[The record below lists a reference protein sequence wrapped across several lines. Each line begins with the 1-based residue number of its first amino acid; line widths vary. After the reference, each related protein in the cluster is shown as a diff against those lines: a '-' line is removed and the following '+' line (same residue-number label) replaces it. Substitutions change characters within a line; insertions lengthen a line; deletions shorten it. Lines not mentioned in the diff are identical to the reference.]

1 MRNTAERIAG
11 SIDRVI
17 AAIGRAATWCC
28 LYIVLAEF
36 AVVVMR
42 YALGIGSIRL
52 QESVLYAHAALFM
65 LAAAWTLQ
73 VGGHVRVDVF
83 YAQASPR
90 RRAVIDLVG
99 AVIFLFPFAIA
110 VAVLSLPYVERSWA
124 ILEGSRETSGLPLV
138 YLLKTLIPLFALLIG
153 LQGIAQAI
161 RAALVL
167 AGPRAADERIS
178 RRRDGGGG
186 LCAAAG
192 RLSRGADARRRVAR
206 LRHSGRGVARD
217 EPRAAWRAAGAHF
230 RRHEQRRAAR
240 HPAVHLHGRD
250 AGALAHRRGFI
261 GNHGPA
267 VRRAAGRP
275 RFLGDRRRRAA
286 RRRQGRRRRH
296 HGDHGADRAADHAAP
311 RLRQGACGGHGGGDR
326 DLGADFSAGDRAG
339 AARRSAQQLLSG
351 RAIGP
356 GQFRAADGVG
366 RRPVRRRHHSRPR
379 PGAAVSASI

>member
-1 MRNTAERIAG
+1 MIVVVILVIVGHAPLPSLHFARRIIVRWGTMRNTAKRIADG
-11 SIDRVI
+11 IDRVI

-42 YALGIGSIRL
+42 YALGMGSIRL

-99 AVIFLFPFAIA
+99 AIVFLFPFAIA
-110 VAVLSLPYVERSWA
+110 VAALSLPYVARSWA

-167 AGPRAADERIS
+167 AGPPPIPPPQ
-178 RRRDGGGG
+178 
-186 LCAAAG
+186 AG
-192 RLSRGADARRRVAR
+192 EGRV
-206 LRHSGRGVARD
+206 
-217 EPRAAWRAAGAHF
+217 
-230 RRHEQRRAAR
+230 
-240 HPAVHLHGRD
+240 
-250 AGALAHRRGFI
+250 
-261 GNHGPA
+261 
-267 VRRAAGRP
+267 
-275 RFLGDRRRRAA
+275 
-286 RRRQGRRRRH
+286 
-296 HGDHGADRAADHAAP
+296 
-311 RLRQGACGGHGGGDR
+311 
-326 DLGADFSAGDRAG
+326 
-339 AARRSAQQLLSG
+339 
-351 RAIGP
+351 
-356 GQFRAADGVG
+356 
-366 RRPVRRRHHSRPR
+366 
-379 PGAAVSASI
+379 

>member
-28 LYIVLAEF
+28 LYAVLAEF

-124 ILEGSRETSGLPLV
+124 ILEGSRETSGLPFV

-153 LQGIAQAI
+153 LQGIAQTI

-167 AGPRAADERIS
+167 AGPRA
-178 RRRDGGGG
+178 
-186 LCAAAG
+186 
-192 RLSRGADARRRVAR
+192 
-206 LRHSGRGVARD
+206 
-217 EPRAAWRAAGAHF
+217 
-230 RRHEQRRAAR
+230 Q
-240 HPAVHLHGRD
+240 
-250 AGALAHRRGFI
+250 
-261 GNHGPA
+261 
-267 VRRAAGRP
+267 
-275 RFLGDRRRRAA
+275 
-286 RRRQGRRRRH
+286 
-296 HGDHGADRAADHAAP
+296 
-311 RLRQGACGGHGGGDR
+311 
-326 DLGADFSAGDRAG
+326 
-339 AARRSAQQLLSG
+339 
-351 RAIGP
+351 
-356 GQFRAADGVG
+356 
-366 RRPVRRRHHSRPR
+366 
-379 PGAAVSASI
+379 